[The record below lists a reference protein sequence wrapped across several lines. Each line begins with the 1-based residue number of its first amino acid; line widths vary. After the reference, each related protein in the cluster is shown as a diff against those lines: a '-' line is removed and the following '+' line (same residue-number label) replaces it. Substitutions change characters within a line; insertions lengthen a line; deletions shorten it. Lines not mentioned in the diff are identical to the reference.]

1 MAKDYYEILGV
12 KKNATPDEIKKAYRK
27 LARKWHPDLNPGNK
41 EAERKF
47 KDISNAYDCLEDEK
61 KRKLYDEFGEEGLRT
76 GFDADKVREYKQWQ
90 SSYRQQKSAGA
101 TGPGFGRYESYEDV
115 FGDLYGFGNEQE
127 DRRTARSAGG
137 RDVEYEMTIDLVQ
150 ALKGF
155 ETELSLQ
162 KVKACAQCQG
172 SGADPSVKMTT
183 CPTCKGSGRMNVAE
197 GPMRFTRA
205 CPQCKGHGQIGKPC
219 PQCRGSGQTLGTE
232 TVRVTIPAGVKEG
245 SKVRVAGKGEPGSN
259 GGRPGDL
266 YLLIQVHPHSL
277 LRREE
282 DNLYMEVPVTVHEA
296 LAGASI
302 TVPTIDGQ
310 VRLKVPAGSQS
321 GQILKLKGKG
331 ARNLKTKKH
340 GDLLVKLIV
349 KIPTGT
355 DPEVLAAAEKMEK
368 HYQGDIRKDVLF

>member
-1 MAKDYYEILGV
+1 MAKDYYELLGV
-12 KKNATPDEIKKAYRK
+12 KKNTTTDEIKKAYRK

-41 EAERKF
+41 EAEHKF
-47 KDISNAYDCLEDEK
+47 KDISSAYDCLGDEK

-76 GFDADKVREYKQWQ
+76 GFDADKTREYKQWQ
-90 SSYRQQKSAGA
+90 SSYQQQKSAGA
-101 TGPGFGRYESYEDV
+101 AGPGFGRYESYEDV

-150 ALKGF
+150 SLKGF
-155 ETELSLQ
+155 ETELSMQ
-162 KVKACAQCQG
+162 KVKACAKCQG
-172 SGADPSVKMTT
+172 SGVDPSVKTTT
-183 CPTCKGSGRMNVAE
+183 CPTCKGSGRLNVAE

-266 YLLIQVHPHSL
+266 YLLIHVHPHSL

-282 DNLYMEVPVTVHEA
+282 DNLHMEVPLTVHEV

-302 TVPTIDGQ
+302 TIPTIDGQ

-321 GQILKLKGKG
+321 GRILKLKGKG
-331 ARNLKTKKH
+331 ALNLKTKKH

-349 KIPTGT
+349 KVPAGT
-355 DPEVLAAAEKMEK
+355 NPEVLEAAEKMEK
-368 HYQGDIRKDVLF
+368 YYQGDIRKDVSF